1 MEALYLLSYGSMAPP
16 AGLEPATYRLTAGR
30 STIELRRIIR
40 LTATFSIHQS
50 AADIKMKFLGN
61 PPGSVLL
68 SRGLPPQVPSAL
80 EGLTSVFGMG
90 TGGSPPLS
98 PPDGFWLR
106 MCVAPS
112 KLVTGSSAKVQG
124 EALDRFGSV
133 S

>member
-40 LTATFSIHQS
+40 LTARYSIHQCT
-50 AADIKMKFLGN
+50 ANIKMKFLGW
-61 PPGSVLL
+61 PPGSDLL
-68 SRGLPPQVPSAL
+68 SRGLPPPVPSAL

-90 TGGSPPLS
+90 TGGSPPLL
-98 PPDGFWLR
+98 PPDGMWLR
-106 MCVAPS
+106 MLRTLKIGYGIKCVE
-112 KLVTGSSAKVQG
+112 VQG